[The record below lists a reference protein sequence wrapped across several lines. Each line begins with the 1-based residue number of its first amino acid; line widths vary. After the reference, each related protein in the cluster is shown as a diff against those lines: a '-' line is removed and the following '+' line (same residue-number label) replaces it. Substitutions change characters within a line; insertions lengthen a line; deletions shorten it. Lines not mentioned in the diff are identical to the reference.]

1 MNQLKKWATDLN
13 STFSKKEIQIAK
25 EHMQKCSLSQ
35 AIKEMQ
41 IKTTL
46 RFHLIPDRIVIINNT
61 TNNICWRGCR
71 GKKPLY
77 TAGENAS

>member
-41 IKTTL
+41 IKITL
-46 RFHLIPDRIVIINNT
+46 RFHLIPDRIAIIKNT
-61 TNNICWRGCR
+61 TTNKCWQGCG
-71 GKKPLY
+71 GKRNPHTLLV
-77 TAGENAS
+77 GM